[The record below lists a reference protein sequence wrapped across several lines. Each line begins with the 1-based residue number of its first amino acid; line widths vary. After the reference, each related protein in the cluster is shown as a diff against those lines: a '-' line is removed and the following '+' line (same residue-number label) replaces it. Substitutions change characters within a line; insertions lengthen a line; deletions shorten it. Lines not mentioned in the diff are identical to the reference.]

1 MLFIYFGVC
10 TPSFAYANTCIRI
23 LVMCLLAG
31 SGNVIND
38 YFDQKVDTKNK
49 PTSRI
54 VGLLMKPQ
62 TAILYHAFLSLLA
75 LALAL
80 TLTIFNRDLFFVS
93 SASVLIIALYF
104 YTPLLKRIPF
114 VGNIFVAA
122 CIAFIPVWT
131 VWGAGVLKA
140 QNFSSDVVCQYVFFA
155 GWMTLIREG
164 IKDLEDMEGDKL
176 GKYTTLPLRYGVK
189 WTKRYLIFLIT
200 IILLIMF
207 FLSALTFHTHFYYSV
222 ALFLSAIPCFAVAA
236 ILSKAQSKIEFSKCA
251 NWQKISMIIGL
262 LALLLVRFN

>member
-1 MLFIYFGVC
+1 MYFVSILRPFNLIIIALTMLFIYFGVC

-62 TAILYHAFLSLLA
+62 TAILYHAVLSLLA

-104 YTPLLKRIPF
+104 YTPLLKNSFCWKYFCCRLYCF
-114 VGNIFVAA
+114 YTCLDSMG
-122 CIAFIPVWT
+122 C
-131 VWGAGVLKA
+131 WGFKSAK
-140 QNFSSDVVCQYVFFA
+140 FFFRCS
-155 GWMTLIREG
+155 LSIR
-164 IKDLEDMEGDKL
+164 
-176 GKYTTLPLRYGVK
+176 
-189 WTKRYLIFLIT
+189 
-200 IILLIMF
+200 F
-207 FLSALTFHTHFYYSV
+207 F
-222 ALFLSAIPCFAVAA
+222 CRMDD
-236 ILSKAQSKIEFSKCA
+236 A
-251 NWQKISMIIGL
+251 N
-262 LALLLVRFN
+262 